1 MAQKTCVFLPIL
13 KDKESAIHT
22 GGLSESEPAGK
33 QRFATL
39 KSRAEEDVVVV
50 EVSLLAVACIWM
62 QRIANFINANA
73 SAMQVSGACP
83 MQARFS

>member
-1 MAQKTCVFLPIL
+1 MRFLIPIL
-13 KDKESAIHT
+13 NDKESAIHT

-50 EVSLLAVACIWM
+50 EVSLLAVACI
-62 QRIANFINANA
+62 
-73 SAMQVSGACP
+73 
-83 MQARFS
+83 